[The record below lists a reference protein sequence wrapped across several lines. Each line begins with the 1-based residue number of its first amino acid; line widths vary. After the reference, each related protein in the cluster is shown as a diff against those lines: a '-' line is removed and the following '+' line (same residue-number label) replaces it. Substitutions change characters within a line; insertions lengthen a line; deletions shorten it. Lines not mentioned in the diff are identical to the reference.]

1 MQLDIREINLN
12 RVRRDQPPTEKND
25 VLSMGH
31 KLASESGQVCLV
43 SAGPAADLESTDLEK
58 KIERLGSSVSSPIMG
73 GL

>member
-31 KLASESGQVCLV
+31 KLASESDAPG
-43 SAGPAADLESTDLEK
+43 
-58 KIERLGSSVSSPIMG
+58 
-73 GL
+73 